1 MGSVQILCTVGT
13 DALDHIV
20 DALKP
25 IAIGEDDGGDGG
37 VAQAE
42 GAMAALAIEVH
53 MLVVVAVVTVV
64 TMTKLIAHAVATV
77 LDDVHQVVLAEKGER
92 TKDAR
97 LIDGQDLVFQFA
109 E

>member
-42 GAMAALAIEVH
+42 GAMTALAIEVH

-64 TMTKLIAHAVATV
+64 TMTELIAHAVAAI
-77 LDDVHQVVLAEKGER
+77 LDDVYQVVL
-92 TKDAR
+92 TKNSKCTEDTR
-97 LIDGQDLVFQFA
+97 LVNGQDLVFQLT
-109 E
+109 

>member
-1 MGSVQILCTVGT
+1 
-13 DALDHIV
+13 
-20 DALKP
+20 
-25 IAIGEDDGGDGG
+25 
-37 VAQAE
+37 
-42 GAMAALAIEVH
+42 MAALAIEVH

-97 LIDGQDLVFQFA
+97 LIDGQNLVFQFA